1 MNKSWAGALCFLIYQ
16 ASYALAGTPVDAS
29 EWIEEDAGT
38 APTFSSKTLL
48 PVDMPPY
55 VTLKVGIDPITIRL
69 GSDGVMRYVVVMVNS
84 TGSVNAAYEGVRCT
98 SAEVKTYA
106 RWTSQ
111 GTWEPVATP
120 SWKDW
125 NSNLPSKHAMAI
137 ARQGACDGG
146 IANRPNEMVKILSGK
161 TPRIKNGSI

>member
-1 MNKSWAGALCFLIYQ
+1 MNKSWAFALCFLICP
-16 ASYALAGTPVDAS
+16 ASYALVGKPIDAAD
-29 EWIEEDAGT
+29 WVEEDAGA
-38 APTFSSKTLL
+38 APVFSSKTLL
-48 PVDMPPY
+48 AVDMPPY
-55 VTLKVGIDPITIRL
+55 VTLKVGVDPNTIRL

-137 ARQGACDGG
+137 ARQGACEGG
-146 IANRPNEMVKILSGK
+146 IANRPSEMVKMLSGK
-161 TPRIKNGSI
+161 TPRVKNGGN